1 MTEIETLYRE
11 CLEYKMRIE
20 VCYKS
25 IKDNYVD
32 FRIEAYHNL
41 KLSMGNVKKELQSV
55 HDNATS
61 SKRIN
66 EMFNS
71 YKELLVKFMLYK
83 QKIALLMDNSNT
95 LISDSE
101 LEQMVQDQNTMMGFV
116 TNINEKISENQV
128 EELYKYVDDKTNKK

>member
-20 VCYKS
+20 VCNKS

>member
-101 LEQMVQDQNTMMGFV
+101 LEQMVRDQNTMMGFV